1 MNQEIAY
8 LYAYWQ
14 NLFDDGYRPLF
25 DKLIAYYQQSHRHYH
40 NLTHL
45 YECFLWFD
53 TIKNQLCYP
62 DLVAIALFYHD
73 IIYNPKS
80 NTNKQDSNDTMQLE
94 LKGILSDQ
102 KLSIIDVFILAT
114 KHHINPLSDEYKSD
128 LDYLLDIDLAILGS
142 HFDRFDEYNHQ
153 IRQEY
158 AWVNGL
164 IYHVKRKSVLR
175 AFYQRDRIYLTEY
188 FYKTLEN
195 KAKENLKRHL

>member
-8 LYAYWQ
+8 LYTHWQ

-25 DKLIAYYQQSHRHYH
+25 DKLIACYQQSHRHYH

-80 NTNKQDSNDTMQLE
+80 NTNEQDSSDTMQLE

-142 HFDRFDEYNHQ
+142 HSDRFDEYNHQ

-188 FYKTLEN
+188 FYNTLET

>member
-1 MNQEIAY
+1 MNKALTY
-8 LYAYWQ
+8 LDAHWQ
-14 NLFDDGYRPLF
+14 AVFGKNYPDLFH
-25 DKLIAYYQQSHRHYH
+25 KLVMHYQQSHRHYH

-80 NTNKQDSNDTMQLE
+80 NTNEQDSSDTMQLD

-142 HFDRFDEYNHQ
+142 HSDRFDEYNHQ

-164 IYHVKRKSVLR
+164 IYHFKRKSVLR

-188 FYKTLEN
+188 FYNTLET
-195 KAKENLKRHL
+195 KAKENLKRQL

>member
-8 LYAYWQ
+8 LYAHWQ

-80 NTNKQDSNDTMQLE
+80 NTNEQDSSDTMQLD

-142 HFDRFDEYNHQ
+142 HSDRFDEYNHQ

-164 IYHVKRKSVLR
+164 IYHFKRKSVLR